1 MESLLAAAMQLGVG
15 GLFAVLFFWER
26 KDRIRAESE
35 AEKSRTKTI
44 SIDALNRELL
54 EVVKANTAAMA
65 SLRVSLVDLKQTG
78 NSGR

>member
-1 MESLLAAAMQLGVG
+1 MESLLAAAAQLGVG

-54 EVVKANTAAMA
+54 EVVKANTAAMV
-65 SLRVSLVDLKQTG
+65 SLREEIHRFAGGTA
-78 NSGR
+78 